1 MVVEWDEVQ
10 DVLVKHH
17 NKLEHLFLHY
27 AAADHTGVVSRG
39 RAKFQK
45 DVSSD
50 TRTHTQKAFLRTCSN
65 RPVYTGFALVLA
77 RVCFH

>member
-27 AAADHTGVVSRG
+27 AAADHAGALASRG

-50 TRTHTQKAFLRTCSN
+50 TRNHTQKAFLRTCSD
-65 RPVYTGFALVLA
+65 
-77 RVCFH
+77 